1 MCLER
6 IAQHPRFVSVAAPQ
20 FGNLFQPPQ
29 ANLNDPAA
37 QIAGIGA
44 IGTTLFAG
52 ANCLSGNCDV
62 SVRPNLGV
70 NFDPNTGQLA
80 PALSA
85 NVQVNL
91 TSSSIHSDC

>member
-1 MCLER
+1 MCLEPTDHS
-6 IAQHPRFVSVAAPQ
+6 ICFVSVAAPQ

-29 ANLNDPAA
+29 ANLNDPAT

-91 TSSSIHSDC
+91 TSSSIHGVC

>member
-1 MCLER
+1 MVTTF
-6 IAQHPRFVSVAAPQ
+6 QAPQ
-20 FGNLFQPPQ
+20 FGLGNFFQPPR
-29 ANLNDPAA
+29 ANLNDPAT

-62 SVRPNLGV
+62 SVRPNVGL

-80 PALSA
+80 PAVSA
-85 NVQVNL
+85 NVQV
-91 TSSSIHSDC
+91 TFIFCVCGVGSCAF